1 MQAGPDPTAP
11 PSSVAE
17 NRAADGVVEPAF
29 RGALS
34 DALALYRHMVTLRLV
49 SARMVDLQRSE
60 KIAFHASCLGEEA
73 VIAAAAL
80 AARPNDW
87 VFPGAREWGAAL
99 VRGLPLANYMHHAF
113 GSRSDATKGHSPPD
127 HPPARAYRVAPASGV
142 AGAHVPQ
149 AVGAAWAAKIKKD
162 DVATVAIFG
171 EAATSSGDFHNA
183 VNFAGVFKPA
193 VVFVCRNDGRER
205 FASTRERA
213 IAYGVASATVDG
225 SDALAV
231 LTVVR
236 AALAR
241 AAGGKGATLI
251 EAITRPIAAGSP
263 ALARVP
269 EGAWARGGLELLSLG
284 HDPQDPHGPHADPI
298 VRLRRVLER
307 EKLAES
313 GADEAIAKEVRAAI
327 DAAVD
332 DAERAGPPATSTIF
346 DDVYA
351 EVPAHLRAQKESSP
365 WRR

>member
-1 MQAGPDPTAP
+1 MHAGPDPTAP
-11 PSSVAE
+11 PVESAAE
-17 NRAADGVVEPAF
+17 SRGADGVVDPAF

-34 DALALYRHMVTLRLV
+34 DAVALYRHMVTLRLV
-49 SARMVDLQRSE
+49 SARMVALQRSE

-73 VIAAAAL
+73 VIAAATL

-87 VFPGAREWGAAL
+87 VFPGVREWGAAI
-99 VRGLPLANYMHHAF
+99 VRGLPIADYMHHAF
-113 GSRSDATKGHSPPD
+113 GSQRDAAKGHSPPD
-127 HPPARAYRVAPASGV
+127 HPPARSHRVAPASGI

-162 DVATVAIFG
+162 DVATIAIFG
-171 EAATSSGDFHNA
+171 EGASSSGDFHNA

-213 IAYGVASATVDG
+213 LAYGVASATVDG

-241 AAGGKGATLI
+241 ARGPEGKGATLI
-251 EAITRPIAAGSP
+251 EAITHPISAESP
-263 ALARVP
+263 ALAKVP
-269 EGAWARGGLELLSLG
+269 ADAWARGGAELLSLG
-284 HDPQDPHGPHADPI
+284 TDAHADPI
-298 VRLRRVLER
+298 ARLRRVLER
-307 EKLAES
+307 EKLVES
-313 GADEAIAKEVRAAI
+313 GADEAIAKDVRAAI
-327 DAAVD
+327 DAAVA
-332 DAERAGPPATSTIF
+332 DAERAGPPATSTLF

>member
-1 MQAGPDPTAP
+1 MHAGPDPTAHP
-11 PSSVAE
+11 NESAAE
-17 NRAADGVVEPAF
+17 GRGADGVVEPAF

-34 DALALYRHMVTLRLV
+34 DAVALYRHMVTLRLV

-60 KIAFHASCLGEEA
+60 KIAFHSSCLGEEA
-73 VIAAAAL
+73 VIAAATL
-80 AARPNDW
+80 AARPSDW
-87 VFPGAREWGAAL
+87 VFPGVREWGAAL
-99 VRGLPLANYMHHAF
+99 VRGLPLVNYMHHAF
-113 GSRSDATKGHSPPD
+113 GSRSDAAKGHSPPD
-127 HPPARAYRVAPASGV
+127 HPPARAYRVAPASGI

-162 DVATVAIFG
+162 DVATIAIFG
-171 EAATSSGDFHNA
+171 EAASSSGDFHNA

-231 LTVVR
+231 LSVVR

-241 AAGGKGATLI
+241 AAEGKGATLI
-251 EAITRPIAAGSP
+251 EAVTHPIAAGSP
-263 ALARVP
+263 ALANVP
-269 EGAWARGGLELLSLG
+269 AAAWAGGGAELLSLG
-284 HDPQDPHGPHADPI
+284 DADPI

-313 GADEAIAKEVRAAI
+313 GADEAIAREVRAAI
-327 DAAVD
+327 DAAVN
-332 DAERAGPPATSTIF
+332 DAEREGPPGTSTIF

-351 EVPAHLRAQKESSP
+351 EVPAHLRTQKESSP

>member
-1 MQAGPDPTAP
+1 MHAGPDPTVNPEPPHESSAASAGAGAP
-11 PSSVAE
+11 PGGAPIAE
-17 NRAADGVVEPAF
+17 AARAEAV
-29 RGALS
+29 
-34 DALALYRHMVTLRLV
+34 ALYRHMVTLRLV

-99 VRGLPLANYMHHAF
+99 VRGLPIANYMHHAF
-113 GSRSDATKGHSPPD
+113 GSSADPAKGHSTPD

-162 DVATVAIFG
+162 DVATIAIFG
-171 EAATSSGDFHNA
+171 EAASSSGDFHNA

-231 LTVVR
+231 LAVVR

-241 AAGGKGATLI
+241 AAEGKGATLI
-251 EAITRPIAAGSP
+251 EAITHPIAAGAP
-263 ALARVP
+263 
-269 EGAWARGGLELLSLG
+269 
-284 HDPQDPHGPHADPI
+284 
-298 VRLRRVLER
+298 
-307 EKLAES
+307 
-313 GADEAIAKEVRAAI
+313 
-327 DAAVD
+327 
-332 DAERAGPPATSTIF
+332 
-346 DDVYA
+346 
-351 EVPAHLRAQKESSP
+351 
-365 WRR
+365 

>member
-1 MQAGPDPTAP
+1 
-11 PSSVAE
+11 
-17 NRAADGVVEPAF
+17 
-29 RGALS
+29 
-34 DALALYRHMVTLRLV
+34 YRHMVTLRLV

-60 KIAFHASCLGEEA
+60 KIAFHSSCLGEEA
-73 VIAAAAL
+73 VIAAATL

-87 VFPGAREWGAAL
+87 VFPGVREWGAAL
-99 VRGLPLANYMHHAF
+99 VRGLPIANYMHHAF
-113 GSRSDATKGHSPPD
+113 GSGSDAAKGHSPPD
-127 HPPARAYRVAPASGV
+127 HPPARAQHVAPASGV

-149 AVGAAWAAKIKKD
+149 AVGVAWAAKIKKD
-162 DVATVAIFG
+162 DVATIAIFG
-171 EAATSSGDFHNA
+171 EGASSSGDFHNA

-213 IAYGVASATVDG
+213 LAYGVASATVDG

-241 AAGGKGATLI
+241 AVEGKGATLI
-251 EAITRPIAAGSP
+251 EAITHPIAAGSP
-263 ALARVP
+263 ALAHVP
-269 EGAWARGGLELLSLG
+269 TAAWASGGAELLSLG
-284 HDPQDPHGPHADPI
+284 DADPL

-313 GADEAIAKEVRAAI
+313 DADEAIAKDVRAAI
-327 DAAVD
+327 DAAVS
-332 DAERAGPPATSTIF
+332 DAERAGPPATSTLF

>member
-1 MQAGPDPTAP
+1 MHAGPDPTVNPEP
-11 PSSVAE
+11 P
-17 NRAADGVVEPAF
+17 ADGSAGKLAPAA
-29 RGALS
+29 RA
-34 DALALYRHMVTLRLV
+34 DAVALYRHMVTLRLV

-60 KIAFHASCLGEEA
+60 KIAFHAASLGEEA

-99 VRGLPLANYMHHAF
+99 VRGLPIANYMHHAF
-113 GSRSDATKGHSPPD
+113 GSSADAAKGHSAPD

-162 DVATVAIFG
+162 DVATIAIFG
-171 EAATSSGDFHNA
+171 EAASSSGDFHNA

-231 LTVVR
+231 LAVVR

-241 AAGGKGATLI
+241 AAEGKGATLV
-251 EAITRPIAAGSP
+251 EAVTHPLVAGSP
-263 ALARVP
+263 ELARIP
-269 EGAWARGGLELLSLG
+269 EGAWARGGLELLSLENG
-284 HDPQDPHGPHADPI
+284 APAAREAGAAHVDPI

-307 EKLAES
+307 EKLVES
-313 GADEAIAKEVRAAI
+313 GADEAIAREVNAAI
-327 DAAVD
+327 DAAVS
-332 DAERAGPPATSTIF
+332 DAERAGPPAASTIF

>member
-1 MQAGPDPTAP
+1 MTGTESVPD
-11 PSSVAE
+11 S
-17 NRAADGVVEPAF
+17 RAADGIVDPAF

-34 DALALYRHMVTLRLV
+34 DAVALYRHMLTLRLV

-60 KIAFHASCLGEEA
+60 KIAFHSSCLGEEA

-87 VFPGAREWGAAL
+87 VFPGVREWGAAL
-99 VRGLPLANYMHHAF
+99 VRGLPIANYMHHAF
-113 GSRSDATKGHSPPD
+113 GSRSDASKGHSPPD

-142 AGAHVPQ
+142 AGAHIPQ

-162 DVATVAIFG
+162 DVAAVAIFG
-171 EAATSSGDFHNA
+171 EAASSSGDFHNA

-241 AAGGKGATLI
+241 AAEGKGATLV
-251 EAITRPIAAGSP
+251 EAITHPITAGS
-263 ALARVP
+263 ADD
-269 EGAWARGGLELLSLG
+269 S
-284 HDPQDPHGPHADPI
+284 HIDPI

-307 EKLAES
+307 EKLVDS
-313 GADEAIAKEVRAAI
+313 GADEAIAKDIRAAI
-327 DAAVD
+327 EAAVS

-351 EVPAHLRAQKESSP
+351 EVPAHLRTQKESSP

>member
-1 MQAGPDPTAP
+1 MHAGPDPRD
-11 PSSVAE
+11 PSESAGAS
-17 NRAADGVVEPAF
+17 RAADGMVDPAF

-34 DALALYRHMVTLRLV
+34 DAVTLYRHMVTLRLV
-49 SARMVDLQRSE
+49 SARMVDLQRGE
-60 KIAFHASCLGEEA
+60 KIAFHTSCLGEEA

-99 VRGLPLANYMHHAF
+99 VRGMPLVNYMHHAF

-127 HPPARAYRVAPASGV
+127 HPPARAWRVAPASGV

-162 DVATVAIFG
+162 DVAAVAIFG

-241 AAGGKGATLI
+241 AAAGKGPTLI
-251 EAITRPIAAGSP
+251 EAITHPIAAGSP

-269 EGAWARGGLELLSLG
+269 ETAWAQGGLELLSLG
-284 HDPQDPHGPHADPI
+284 QEPHADPI
-298 VRLRRVLER
+298 AVLRRVLER

-313 GADEAIAKEVRAAI
+313 GADEAIAKDVRAAI
-327 DAAVD
+327 DAAVN